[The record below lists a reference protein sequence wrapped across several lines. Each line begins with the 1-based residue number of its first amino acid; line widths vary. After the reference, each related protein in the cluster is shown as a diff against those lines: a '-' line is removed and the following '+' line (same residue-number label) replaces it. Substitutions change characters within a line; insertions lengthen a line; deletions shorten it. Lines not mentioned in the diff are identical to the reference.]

1 MQLLL
6 RSEKERALHRGRR
19 ASPQGGRRAVLRS
32 DALKRYGDGD
42 AVTVNSVRLPSQTRR
57 AFAHSPLAEPSL
69 RAAGHGSAAAVY
81 RYTGL
86 ERSVCVRATRAIHRG
101 ESLRRV
107 TLRVAGRHGQP
118 SLSEAF

>member
-1 MQLLL
+1 MRGRCAAAAALGEGA
-6 RSEKERALHRGRR
+6 STAEDDARAL
-19 ASPQGGRRAVLRS
+19 SGGRRAVLRS

-86 ERSVCVRATRAIHRG
+86 ERSVCVRATRATQ
-101 ESLRRV
+101 RREF
-107 TLRVAGRHGQP
+107 A
-118 SLSEAF
+118 